1 MEQPLTPFVPGIVSW
16 TVVVGGCWIIVVFLR
31 LFVVRALV
39 GPCVGKSPVALPVGK
54 AMTRTFCE
62 HVSKNISTQDR
73 IIVVIF
79 VGAGELIGKMRGMFR
94 QAVVPSALCF
104 EWYGGMFK
112 MNTAPYL
119 YSVHWYEIRKIDLI
133 HQTSRP
139 IFGYRKFQGEQAT

>member
-1 MEQPLTPFVPGIVSW
+1 MPGIVSC

-31 LFVVRALV
+31 LFIVTGLIEA
-39 GPCVGKSPVALPVGK
+39 CVGKSLVALPVGK
-54 AMTRTFCE
+54 AMTRSFCE

-94 QAVVPSALCF
+94 QAVVLSTSCF
-104 EWYGGMFK
+104 EWYGGLFK
-112 MNTAPYL
+112 MNASQFL
-119 YSVHWYEIRKIDLI
+119 YSVHWYETRKIDLI

-139 IFGYRKFQGEQAT
+139 MFEIQKIPGRIGNGNHISV